1 MIHIFEEFCILVCVT
16 ERLDVRCHGVIET
29 VSLCYQDVNETVAV
43 CCQGVKLRTR
53 FGEPERATG
62 DSQESLETKQRGSSK
77 RPSFMPTRSI
87 ASATRLIN
95 QHLFGIQT
103 LEGTNIHMFRLS
115 VY

>member
-1 MIHIFEEFCILVCVT
+1 M
-16 ERLDVRCHGVIET
+16 RLAKCCQRFNET
-29 VSLCYQDVNETVAV
+29 VAMCCQGVKESVAMCCQGVNETVAA

-53 FGEPERATG
+53 FGDPERTTG
-62 DSQESLETKQRGSSK
+62 DSQESLESKQRGSSK

-103 LEGTNIHMFRLS
+103 LEGTNARFVLVPTS
-115 VY
+115 